1 MCIRHNDLRGRDRC
15 EFGGTTFSLH
25 KYGKIST
32 ILSQNRGWVPQLRM
46 KNITKIARK
55 VKVIALGLEGATDEE
70 A

>member
-1 MCIRHNDLRGRDRC
+1 MCMWNKDLLGSDRC
-15 EFGGTTFSLH
+15 GFVGTKFSLH

-32 ILSQNRGWVPQLRM
+32 ILSQNRGCVPQLRV
-46 KNITKIARK
+46 KNITKIVRK